1 MATLYGQNL
10 RVWTSLGLN
19 AETPDARIIACATN
33 CTIQYTADTQDFSH
47 KDILNVFNNPTVSN
61 LRCQVTTEALDVE
74 NFSIIL
80 GKVLNKEPVF
90 IMWDES
96 SGNLNQTPAGD
107 DWRGSGMA
115 YISDMTLNANN
126 RELATLSTTFTITG
140 MVRHDDQTQ
149 PSDEDEFLNTWGERL
164 RLVLRKTSVTDAVIA
179 AALQLSF
186 HVSVSL
192 EDCTTKDTHTSGNGN
207 WIYVEPT
214 SISYDISSTALVRS
228 GETITSQK
236 GGISMK
242 EAQDKFETASEF
254 RWGIG
259 YASGTNYRDVDEMVN
274 GFAIITSLQVNGPN
288 RQKATYSIQLQGVG
302 AYRFPSNASHSNA
315 LNSSNSGTDSGEV
328 TP

>member
-10 RVWTSLGLN
+10 RVWTSLGLSDD
-19 AETPDARIIACATN
+19 APDARIIACATN
-33 CTIQYTADTQDFSH
+33 CTIQYTADTQDLSH
-47 KDILNVFNNPTVSN
+47 KDILNMFNNPAVSG

-74 NFSIIL
+74 NFSLIL
-80 GKVLNKEPVF
+80 RQILNKEPVF

-96 SGNLNQTPAGD
+96 GGTLNQTPTGD

-140 MVRHDDQTQ
+140 AVRHDDQTQ
-149 PSDEDEFLNTWGERL
+149 PSDEDEFINTWGEQI
-164 RLVLRKTSVTDAVIA
+164 RLVLRKTSVTNAVIA

-192 EDCTTKDTHTSGNGN
+192 EDSTTKDTSTSSGK
-207 WIYVEPT
+207 WVYVEPT

-228 GETITSQK
+228 GETILSQK

-242 EAQDKFETASEF
+242 EAQDMFEMSEGSH

-259 YASGTNYRDVDEMVN
+259 YATGTNNRDVDEIVN
-274 GFAIITSLQVNGPN
+274 GQAIITSLQLNGPN
-288 RQKATYSIQLQGVG
+288 RQRATYSIQLQGVG
-302 AYRFPSNASHSNA
+302 AYSLSSNASHANASN
-315 LNSSNSGTDSGEV
+315 NSDSVDNGG
-328 TP
+328 

>member
-19 AETPDARIIACATN
+19 AETPDARVIACATN

-47 KDILNVFNNPTVSN
+47 KDILSAFDNPVVSN

-74 NFSIIL
+74 NFTTIL
-80 GKVLNKEPVF
+80 EKILNKEPVF

-96 SGNLNQTPAGD
+96 NGNLNQSPAGD
-107 DWRGSGMA
+107 NWRGSGMA

-140 MVRHDDQTQ
+140 DVRHDEQLQ
-149 PSDEDEFLNTWGERL
+149 PSDEDEFISTWGEHL

-192 EDCTTKDTHTSGNGN
+192 EDCTTKDTDTSGSSK
-207 WIYVEPT
+207 WIFVEPT

-236 GGISMK
+236 GSISMK
-242 EAQDKFETASEF
+242 DAQDKFEQTTGF

-259 YASGTNYRDVDEMVN
+259 SASGTNNRDIDEMVN
-274 GFAIITSLQVNGPN
+274 GNAIITSLQLNGPN
-288 RQKATYSIQLQGVG
+288 RQRATYSIQMQGVG
-302 AYRFPSNASHSNA
+302 AYRFPSNASHANA
-315 LNSSNSGTDSGEV
+315 SNSSNSGNDDE